1 MSSDHTP
8 FARPQITDDA
18 RRDPTIWRE
27 TEVTQ
32 LIESAR
38 AGGRGERDRLFEACI
53 ERFQFIVRQ
62 IVREDH
68 FERVA
73 PSVTEIVHE
82 VFSGDL
88 QTVLDSQTI
97 GHLTRRDFERLF
109 RHKVRQH
116 LKTLV
121 DRLRRRSLASL
132 EEGSDQLAD
141 RERVGSDRIPRPEV
155 IIARLEEEIILQESL
170 DAHLDD
176 ETRDLV
182 IQRYYFGRTLAEL
195 SEQTGL
201 AVTTLH
207 SRIRAAEGK
216 LGRRLVAGLQ
226 EARESHGKPKA
237 KGA

>member
-1 MSSDHTP
+1 MPSENKP
-8 FARPQITDDA
+8 VARPQITDGA
-18 RRDPTIWRE
+18 RLDPTIWRE
-27 TEVTQ
+27 TEVTE
-32 LIESAR
+32 LIDSAR

-53 ERFQFIVRQ
+53 ERFQFLVRQ

-68 FERVA
+68 FEHVA

-82 VFSGDL
+82 IFMGDL

-116 LKTLV
+116 LKTLL
-121 DRLRRRSLASL
+121 DRLRRRSLDPL
-132 EEGSDQLAD
+132 DEGSDQLAD
-141 RERVGSDRIPRPEV
+141 RERVGSDRVPRPEV
-155 IIARLEEEIILQESL
+155 IIARLEEEILLQESL
-170 DAHLDD
+170 DANLDD

-201 AVTTLH
+201 AVSTLY

-226 EARESHGKPKA
+226 EAGDSHGKPQA
-237 KGA
+237 EDA